1 MNLNLPDEFVRPSYN
16 GRSIANIPATIAHLL
31 DAPFSGLPRLE
42 GELWQPM
49 AEGITRVVV
58 ILLDAM
64 GWNLYHQE
72 RSCFQEMLGETAV
85 SGQITSVFP
94 ATTVAALSTLW
105 TGFAPAQHGL
115 LGFRLFLPDYAA
127 VGQMI
132 TFTPAFGNY
141 TGILVKSGLDPETFL
156 PVPGFAQQLQTASV
170 PTYSFKEQHLVKTPL
185 SHMHG
190 RGVKQEHGA
199 VSFAHMLVQLR
210 QLLEAQAGKKLCAVA
225 YWPTIDTL
233 SHYHNWQSPAVAAEC
248 RALIHQIRQELFMP
262 LSAAARAGT
271 ALFITADHGQI
282 ACPPEQ
288 QIRLADHP
296 ELEQMLLMQPAGDTR
311 AVYLYA
317 KHGRQADILTYVQE
331 NLFHAFAAVPT
342 AVALSS
348 GLFGPQPHA
357 PTASERT
364 GDVVLLAR
372 KGTAL
377 LNKLDDSRTRQFV
390 GWHGSLEADEMI
402 VPWLGYR
409 LDRPS

>member
-31 DAPFSGLPRLE
+31 DASFSGLPLLE
-42 GELWQPM
+42 SEFWQPM
-49 AEGITRVVV
+49 AEGIKRVVV

-64 GWNLYHQE
+64 GWNLYNQE
-72 RSCFQEMLGETAV
+72 RPYFQEMLGETAV

-105 TGFAPAQHGL
+105 TGFAPAQHSL
-115 LGFRLFLPDYAA
+115 LGFRLFLPDYAT

-141 TGILVKSGLDPETFL
+141 TGILVKSGLDPEKFL
-156 PVPGFAQQLQTASV
+156 PVPGIAQQLQTAAV

-185 SHMHG
+185 SNMHG

-210 QLLEAQAGKKLCAVA
+210 QLLEAQAGQKLYAFA

-233 SHYHNWQSPAVAAEC
+233 SHYHNWHSPAVAAEC
-248 RALIHQIRQELFMP
+248 RALIHQIRQELFVP

-282 ACPPEQ
+282 ACPLEQ

-331 NLFHAFAAVPT
+331 NLFQAFAAVPT
-342 AVALSS
+342 VVALSS